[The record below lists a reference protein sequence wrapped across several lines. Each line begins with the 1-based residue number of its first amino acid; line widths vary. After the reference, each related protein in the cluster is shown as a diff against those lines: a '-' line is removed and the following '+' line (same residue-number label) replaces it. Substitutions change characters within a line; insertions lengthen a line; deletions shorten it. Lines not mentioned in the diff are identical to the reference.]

1 MWGAVTPETIRAE
14 EWIPKIVER
23 LVRELDPVR
32 IVLFGSHA
40 RDEAGA
46 MSDLD
51 VLVVLR
57 ELPVERKREVLAR
70 MLRLLADL
78 PVAVDVVPTD
88 LDEVR
93 RRDEVPGTVLRPALR
108 EGRVVYERAA

>member
-1 MWGAVTPETIRAE
+1 VTKETILAE
-14 EWIPKIVER
+14 TWIPQIVER
-23 LVRELDPVR
+23 LVSEFDPVR
-32 IVLFGSHA
+32 IVLFGSRA
-40 RDEAGA
+40 RGDARTS
-46 MSDLD
+46 SDID
-51 VLVVLR
+51 VLVVLHR
-57 ELPVERKREVLAR
+57 LPVESKRDVLAR

-93 RRDEVPGTVLRPALR
+93 RRGEVPGTVLRPALR